1 MPRVLT
7 SMLLITTML
16 TTLAVCQNKGSVI
29 MSEKKLESAILG
41 GGCFWCVEA
50 VFERVE
56 GVKTVISGYAGGHK
70 KNPTYKE
77 VTSGQTGHAEVC
89 EIMFDTDKISY
100 DEILNIFWEAH
111 DPTTLNRQG
120 NDRGTQYRSAIYYQG
135 DKQKLSVEKSIKKA
149 EKLFDDP
156 ITTEVKELDRFYKA
170 ERYHQ
175 DYFDNNPNAP
185 YCTFII
191 APKINKLREKGT
203 IWNDE

>member
-100 DEILNIFWEAH
+100 DEVL
-111 DPTTLNRQG
+111 
-120 NDRGTQYRSAIYYQG
+120 
-135 DKQKLSVEKSIKKA
+135 KKS
-149 EKLFDDP
+149 L
-156 ITTEVKELDRFYKA
+156 EL
-170 ERYHQ
+170 
-175 DYFDNNPNAP
+175 
-185 YCTFII
+185 I
-191 APKINKLREKGT
+191 
-203 IWNDE
+203 